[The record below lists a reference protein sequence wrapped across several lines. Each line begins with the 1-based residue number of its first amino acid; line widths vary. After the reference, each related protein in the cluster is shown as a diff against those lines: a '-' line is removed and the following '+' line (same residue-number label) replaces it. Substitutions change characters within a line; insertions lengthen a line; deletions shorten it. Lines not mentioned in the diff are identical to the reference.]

1 MEYSW
6 FEAPKLNGPLKI
18 VHDDEL
24 NEKKKKKK
32 GTPQY
37 SWKSPW
43 QPNINEKEANKLRY
57 TQSYIPFFFYHG
69 YHTLTLRATT
79 LYSNSRYNIFHK
91 GNHSRLLLEIKVVQ
105 SWLQSLK
112 SGDGISQNRKKTTK
126 CFIFCHISTD
136 L

>member
-1 MEYSW
+1 M
-6 FEAPKLNGPLKI
+6 
-18 VHDDEL
+18 HDDGL

-32 GTPQY
+32 KAHRSIHENHHGNQISTKKKPTTQVHTVIY
-37 SWKSPW
+37 S
-43 QPNINEKEANKLRY
+43 
-57 TQSYIPFFFYHG
+57 FFFYHG

-105 SWLQSLK
+105 SRLQSLK

-126 CFIFCHISTD
+126 CSIFCHISTD